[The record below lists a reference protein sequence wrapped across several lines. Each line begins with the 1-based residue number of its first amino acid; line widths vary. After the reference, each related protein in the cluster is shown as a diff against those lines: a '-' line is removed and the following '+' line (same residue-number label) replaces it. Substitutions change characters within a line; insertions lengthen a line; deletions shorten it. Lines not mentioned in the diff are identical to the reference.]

1 MPRGEFKHR
10 YWFFAD
16 APNIARNCSE
26 PILTVV
32 SNIGED
38 VQYRCFNSVCDVKSV
53 SQPET
58 MEIIIHFK
66 WQKQASLSSSTP
78 HRMGLAPDLVDNLS
92 VNSFKWDQSNAT
104 TVKAPLFSLLNAFN
118 SIVNLYRRNGR
129 IQTTSI
135 GTKFIPD
142 FEIFVFNLVWI
153 HSTNLVN
160 ITLLHQIPLWNS
172 FQHSCFY
179 YCFLAN
185 TGLCLS
191 ICTS

>member
-1 MPRGEFKHR
+1 MPRGEL
-10 YWFFAD
+10 
-16 APNIARNCSE
+16 NIA
-26 PILTVV
+26 
-32 SNIGED
+32 IG
-38 VQYRCFNSVCDVKSV
+38 
-53 SQPET
+53 
-58 MEIIIHFK
+58 
-66 WQKQASLSSSTP
+66 SLSTLQISPGIVAIFEKIWWRADSYRRLKYRGGCTI
-78 HRMGLAPDLVDNLS
+78 
-92 VNSFKWDQSNAT
+92 
-104 TVKAPLFSLLNAFN
+104 PLFQFSVWCEKCVAARNYGNNYSFQMTETGFAEQFYASQDGVAPICLKISGWIAFN